1 LAPWSPFI
9 TKISLIQDLAEK
21 WTASTSLIYYGG
33 FPGGSDY
40 ANWNDNQASPSFS
53 LPLTDPGNTTAFG
66 ANVYWN
72 VGLEY
77 RLSKKLTL
85 RADGYNLAGLF
96 DQTLNKRNYIFRE
109 GAYSIEPV
117 SCGISV
123 AYRF

>member
-1 LAPWSPFI
+1 M
-9 TKISLIQDLAEK
+9 
-21 WTASTSLIYYGG
+21 
-33 FPGGSDY
+33 DY
-40 ANWNDNQASPSFS
+40 ANWNDNTPSSQGGSSWS
-53 LPLTDPGNTTAFG
+53 LPMTNPGNTTPFG

-72 VGLEY
+72 LGLEY
-77 RLSKKLTL
+77 RFSKKLTV

-117 SCGISV
+117 SCAVSV